1 LRAKGSSQEG
11 ILISSESRIDFD
23 GVADVFG
30 VTSGAAAGVF
40 SGFEVSR
47 VFGPAAL
54 DRGDRVTLG
63 GAGEEFGELD
73 CRADG

>member
-11 ILISSESRIDFD
+11 ILISSESRIDFA
-23 GVADVFG
+23 GVADAFG

-40 SGFEVSR
+40 SDFEVSR
-47 VFGPAAL
+47 VSVPATL
-54 DRGDRVTLG
+54 DRGDRVALG